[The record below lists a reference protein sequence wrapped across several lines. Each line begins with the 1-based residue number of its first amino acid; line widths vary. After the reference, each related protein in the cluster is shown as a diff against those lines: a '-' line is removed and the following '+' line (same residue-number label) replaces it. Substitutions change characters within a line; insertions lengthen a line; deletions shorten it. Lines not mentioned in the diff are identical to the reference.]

1 MKDYKFKQYTFNL
14 YGNFSDTLGSDS
26 IKIEL
31 IEQETIDKAVE
42 YLTQEMH
49 LLSFPS
55 KSYAVALIYSYLI
68 EKIFHEDFWIPLNDQ
83 QLFCG
88 NDKYFRTYNES
99 SNIYDAILQKIN
111 GKENI
116 LQNYHLPQIKKTI
129 FYFSE
134 EFNIDI
140 EKIYALTQKN

>member
-14 YGNFSDTLGSDS
+14 YGNFSDTLASDS

-83 QLFCG
+83 QLFAATI
-88 NDKYFRTYNES
+88 NTSVLTASLRTSMIPSY
-99 SNIYDAILQKIN
+99 
-111 GKENI
+111 
-116 LQNYHLPQIKKTI
+116 KK
-129 FYFSE
+129 
-134 EFNIDI
+134 
-140 EKIYALTQKN
+140 